1 LYLRKF
7 TNFSILLRGKPVQQ
21 LNIAE
26 ELKHSKVIIYRPQL
40 GVGSNEVRF
49 IWKTKREKGIN
60 SELGT
65 AK

>member
-1 LYLRKF
+1 M
-7 TNFSILLRGKPVQQ
+7 QQ